1 MINRVLFCLGCASF
15 ATFALSS
22 CGSNVNETPPLVGAV
37 PVISN
42 KAKELEQEAISAEE
56 KGKLKRAGNLFK
68 ELADRYPLAQQAA
81 HARFRQAEI
90 LDHRGKRVEAF
101 DVYEQFIKNHQGNAQ
116 YSTALTKMSSIA
128 NDAESG
134 LIKVGLLWK
143 TKVDFS
149 RLVKMQ
155 EKMRDAAPESPMAAV
170 AQSKI
175 AHLYMK
181 RGKATEAIEAFRK
194 LVLDWPDSP
203 EAPEGQFRIGY
214 ILTDQAKR
222 GNQDKGNLDRAREA
236 YQDYLNRYPDGK
248 RVAEARHEL
257 RLLEQ
262 QDVQRSLE
270 VAEFYLRKGDTE
282 SARFYF
288 KEVLHLSPS
297 GPLHDAAKARLQSLG
312 AP

>member
-1 MINRVLFCLGCASF
+1 MIKSALFCLGCASF

-22 CGSNVNETPPLVGAV
+22 CGSHVNETPPLVGAV

-42 KAKELEQEAISAEE
+42 KAKELEQEAKTAEAA
-56 KGKLKRAGNLFK
+56 GKLKRAGNLYQ
-68 ELADRYPLAQQAA
+68 ELADRYPLAPQAA
-81 HARFRQAEI
+81 QARFRQAEL
-90 LDHRGKRVEAF
+90 LDNRGKRVEAF

-116 YSTALTKMSSIA
+116 YTQALSKMNSIV

-134 LIKVGLLWK
+134 AIKVGLLWK

-149 RLVKMQ
+149 RLVSMQ
-155 EKMRDAAPESPMAAV
+155 EKIRDAAPESPMAAA

-181 RGKATEAIEAFRK
+181 RGKSNEAIEAFRK

-214 ILTDQAKR
+214 ILTEQAKR

-236 YQDYLNRYPDGK
+236 YQDYLNRYPEGK
-248 RVAEARHEL
+248 RVTEARQEL

-288 KEVLHLSPS
+288 NEVLHLSSS
-297 GPLHDAAKARLQSLG
+297 GPQHDAAKARLQSLG
-312 AP
+312 KP